1 MRLYKPDLLM
11 LFYNK
16 SLLQTDIKGLI
27 VFYKIQLTMISTKV
41 EINNFR
47 LRPTTFFHKEIIFGV
62 FPSSSKYFSFIKNV
76 SHEKIFFLHETIFS
90 SKKISFIK
98 EIFLHQG
105 SFPQANIFPSF
116 RKFSTSQHFF
126 LIKKIFHRQTFYLH
140 QEYIHQE
147 NIFPLSRK
155 FSMIKNV
162 FHEQRLFLDQGNFL
176 QSKNFSNSQD
186 FFVNKSLIYFPY

>member
-1 MRLYKPDLLM
+1 MRLYKPDLFM

-27 VFYKIQLTMISTKV
+27 VFYKIQMTMISTKV
-41 EINNFR
+41 ENNIFR
-47 LRPTTFFHKEIIFGV
+47 LRPTTFFHNQIIFGV

-76 SHEKIFFLHETIFS
+76 SHEKIYFLHETIFS

-98 EIFLHQG
+98 ELFLHQG
-105 SFPQANIFPSF
+105 SFPQANIFPSS

-126 LIKKIFHRQTFYLH
+126 LIRKIFHRQTFYLH

-147 NIFPLSRK
+147 NIFPLLRK

-176 QSKNFSNSQD
+176 QSKIFSNSED